1 MAVQAKDAQE
11 PAFDSVLASG
21 LYPAAVRLAHLA
33 VQTTPH
39 RADAAAPV
47 ATPEQLSEQAASLR
61 NNLARLTDQANKLP
75 AGQLSLEDQDWLI
88 QQLETRVEQSRQALA
103 TMARLTRL
111 DPVTDDTRAPAA
123 PAAVTTEGGDA
134 GAALDDDRMDTAA

>member
-1 MAVQAKDAQE
+1 MERAERATDRDAALALSTRAQRRRGSKEMAVQAKDAQE

-47 ATPEQLSEQAASLR
+47 ATPEQLSEQV
-61 NNLARLTDQANKLP
+61 RLGP
-75 AGQLSLEDQDWLI
+75 
-88 QQLETRVEQSRQALA
+88 
-103 TMARLTRL
+103 
-111 DPVTDDTRAPAA
+111 DPDPNSTV
-123 PAAVTTEGGDA
+123 VVGCCC
-134 GAALDDDRMDTAA
+134 